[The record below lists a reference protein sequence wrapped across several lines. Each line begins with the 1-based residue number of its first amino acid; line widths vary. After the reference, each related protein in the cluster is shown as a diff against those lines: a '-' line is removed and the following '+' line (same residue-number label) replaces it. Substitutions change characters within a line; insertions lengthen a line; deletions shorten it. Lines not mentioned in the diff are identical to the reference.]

1 MIGVFYS
8 VLAMLV
14 PSARDLYR
22 HRIDLKINC
31 WTNILDGPLSWK
43 ERETGFEQLSILYY
57 EKYILDNVDEYEGY
71 PYLFDLNVT
80 ESENDEHYYLIEFD
94 H

>member
-1 MIGVFYS
+1 MMLGLFISF
-8 VLAMLV
+8 LALLV
-14 PSARDLYR
+14 PSARDIYK

-31 WTNILDGPLSWK
+31 WTNILDGPISWK
-43 ERETGFEQLSILYY
+43 ERDHAFEQLSVLYY
-57 EKYILDNVDEYEGY
+57 EKYILDNVEEYEGY

-80 ESENDEHYYLIEFD
+80 KIDEHWWYDYD